1 MKDIASDLFRHRPS
15 LWNQSQRSI
24 ESRDV
29 LGVFTIR
36 DSTHAHCTTTT
47 IRSHFHYRL
56 IYYLQKKLL
65 VLVVGASGDLAKKK
79 TYPALLELWK
89 ARLLP
94 SNVTIWGF
102 ARTVKSHEE
111 LRQHLR
117 PHLLASSSQK
127 QKNVDQEA
135 AAVDQFLSICF
146 YRAGKS
152 YGDTVALD
160 SILRDNTPI
169 CNLLVYLAV
178 PPHVFSETTAAI
190 RYSMQ
195 QMTDPIP
202 GFTRIVLEKPFGN
215 DTASCQVLLDAL
227 HHQKWSESNLF
238 RIDHYLG
245 KEMVQNIL
253 SMRQN
258 NPWLKALWCKEVVQ
272 SVHILF
278 KEPFGTDGRGG
289 YFDPY
294 GMIRDVLQNHLL
306 QVLSLVAMEMPTAA
320 AGASSKSSSEDIRNA
335 KVDVLNN
342 IPAIQLR
349 DCLLGQ
355 YDGYKDDP
363 SIENRET
370 VTPTYAAVKLDVN
383 TPTWQ
388 GVPFVLEAGKALDE
402 RLCEVR
408 LHFKGSTES
417 QPNALVMRLQPNPA
431 LYFCANMK
439 TPGYSETLVSTH
451 VGVDYAGAAN
461 KIPDAYTRLLLD
473 VLRGHQASFVR
484 DDELLAAWKIF
495 TPVLHQTERE
505 CVQPLPYQ
513 MGTSGPESRAD
524 YLDTVGVTQAWL
536 PPASAL

>member
-1 MKDIASDLFRHRPS
+1 MSLADIIMTRNLLTLAL
-15 LWNQSQRSI
+15 SI
-24 ESRDV
+24 HPLTR
-29 LGVFTIR
+29 T
-36 DSTHAHCTTTT
+36 
-47 IRSHFHYRL
+47 
-56 IYYLQKKLL
+56 QKKLL

-89 ARLLP
+89 AHLLP
-94 SNVTIWGF
+94 AKVSIWGF
-102 ARTVKSHEE
+102 ARTVKTHEE

-117 PHLLASSSQK
+117 PHLLASSLQK
-127 QKNVDQEA
+127 QKNNMQSDSNDGIVAADDGRQEA
-135 AAVDQFLSICF
+135 LVDDFLSICF

-152 YGDTVALD
+152 YGDTDVVD
-160 SILRDNTPI
+160 SIFRDPTNTPI
-169 CNLLVYLAV
+169 HNLLVYLAV

-195 QMTDPIP
+195 QMTDTPIT

-227 HHQKWSESNLF
+227 HQQKWSESNLF

-258 NPWLKALWCKEVVQ
+258 NPWLRALWCKEVVQ

-306 QVLSLVAMEMPTAA
+306 QILSLVAMEMPITDETG
-320 AGASSKSSSEDIRNA
+320 GASSKSKSEDIRNA
-335 KVDVLNN
+335 KVDVLKN
-342 IPAIQLR
+342 IPAIQLQ

-355 YDGYKDDP
+355 YDGYKNDP

-383 TPTWQ
+383 TPTWE

-402 RLCEVR
+402 RLCEIR

-431 LYFCANMK
+431 LYFCANLK
-439 TPGYSETLVSTH
+439 KPGFSETPVSTH
-451 VGVDYAGAAN
+451 LGVDYAGAAN

-513 MGTSGPESRAD
+513 MGTSGPESRAK
-524 YLDTVGVTQAWL
+524 YLETVGVTQAWL

>member
-1 MKDIASDLFRHRPS
+1 VPCLTIPYRYNHDHDLLTHYHTS
-15 LWNQSQRSI
+15 
-24 ESRDV
+24 
-29 LGVFTIR
+29 
-36 DSTHAHCTTTT
+36 STY
-47 IRSHFHYRL
+47 SNY
-56 IYYLQKKLL
+56 QQKLL

-89 ARLLP
+89 AHLLP
-94 SNVTIWGF
+94 RHVSIWGF

-117 PHLLASSSQK
+117 PHLLASSLLK
-127 QKNVDQEA
+127 QKRKDHGQSNDEAVVDR
-135 AAVDQFLSICF
+135 FLSLCF
-146 YRAGKS
+146 YRSGKS
-152 YGDTVALD
+152 YGDTDVVD

-169 CNLLVYLAV
+169 HNLLVYLAI

-190 RYSMQ
+190 RYSTQ
-195 QMTDPIP
+195 RMTDTNPIY

-215 DTASCQVLLDAL
+215 DTASCRVLLDAL
-227 HHQKWSESNLF
+227 HHQQWSESNLF

-294 GMIRDVLQNHLL
+294 GIIRDILQNHLL
-306 QVLSLVAMEMPTAA
+306 QILSLVAMEMPSTDDADA
-320 AGASSKSSSEDIRNA
+320 DADAGSASRKSKSEDIRSA
-335 KVDVLNN
+335 KVNVLKN

-355 YDGYKDDP
+355 YDGYKNDP

-370 VTPTYAAVKLDVN
+370 VTPTYAAVKLNVN
-383 TPTWQ
+383 TPTWE

-402 RLCEVR
+402 RLCEIR

-417 QPNALVMRLQPNPA
+417 QPNALVMRLQPTPA
-431 LYFCANMK
+431 LYFCANLK
-439 TPGYSETLVSTH
+439 KPGFSETPVSTH
-451 VGVDYAGAAN
+451 LGVDYAGAAN

-495 TPVLHQTERE
+495 TPVLHQTERD
-505 CVQPLPYQ
+505 CVQPLQYE

-524 YLDTVGVTQAWL
+524 YLETVGVTQAWL

>member
-1 MKDIASDLFRHRPS
+1 
-15 LWNQSQRSI
+15 
-24 ESRDV
+24 
-29 LGVFTIR
+29 
-36 DSTHAHCTTTT
+36 
-47 IRSHFHYRL
+47 
-56 IYYLQKKLL
+56 L

-89 ARLLP
+89 AHLLP
-94 SNVTIWGF
+94 ANVSVWGF

-117 PHLLASSSQK
+117 PHLLASSLQK
-127 QKNVDQEA
+127 QKDNRQCDDHDGAVAVDQEA
-135 AAVDQFLSICF
+135 LVDRFLSICF

-152 YGDTVALD
+152 YGDTDVVD
-160 SILRDNTPI
+160 SIFRDNTPI
-169 CNLLVYLAV
+169 HNLLVYLAV

-306 QVLSLVAMEMPTAA
+306 QILSLVAMEMPAA
-320 AGASSKSSSEDIRNA
+320 DAGASSKSKSEDIRNA
-335 KVDVLNN
+335 KVDVLKN
-342 IPAIQLR
+342 IPAIQLQ

-355 YDGYKDDP
+355 YDGYKNDP

-383 TPTWQ
+383 TPTWE

-402 RLCEVR
+402 RLCEIR

-417 QPNALVMRLQPNPA
+417 QPNALVMRLQPTPA
-431 LYFCANMK
+431 LYFCANLK
-439 TPGYSETLVSTH
+439 KPGFSETPVSTH
-451 VGVDYAGAAN
+451 LGVDYAGAAN

-524 YLDTVGVTQAWL
+524 YLEKVGVTQAWL